1 MLKKVLA
8 FVAMMYAAM
17 AFAAVDVNKA
27 TAADLD
33 AIKGIG
39 PGISGKILDERK
51 KGPFKDWNDL
61 ITRVNGVGEANA
73 AKFSAEGMTVG
84 GAAFA
89 GAPAAKKDDK
99 PMAKKEEKPAAKKE
113 DKPMAAKAED
123 KPAADAKPVVAAPAD
138 KKDDAKAKA
147 AEEKKMKAEEKAK
160 AAEEKKAKAAEEK
173 TAKADAKKDDKPVA
187 KADAAKPAAS
197 AAKK

>member
-1 MLKKVLA
+1 MFKKLLA
-8 FVAMMYAAM
+8 IVAMIYAAA

-27 TAADLD
+27 TAAELD
-33 AIKGIG
+33 AVKGIG

-99 PMAKKEEKPAAKKE
+99 PMAKKDEKPAAKKE
-113 DKPMAAKAED
+113 DKPMAAAEA
-123 KPAADAKPVVAAPAD
+123 KPAAAAPVAATATD
-138 KKDDAKAKA
+138 KKE
-147 AEEKKMKAEEKAK
+147 EEKKMKAEEKAK
-160 AAEEKKAKAAEEK
+160 AAEGKKAKAEADKKAKADVKE
-173 TAKADAKKDDKPVA
+173 TKADAKKDDKAMA

-197 AAKK
+197 GAKK